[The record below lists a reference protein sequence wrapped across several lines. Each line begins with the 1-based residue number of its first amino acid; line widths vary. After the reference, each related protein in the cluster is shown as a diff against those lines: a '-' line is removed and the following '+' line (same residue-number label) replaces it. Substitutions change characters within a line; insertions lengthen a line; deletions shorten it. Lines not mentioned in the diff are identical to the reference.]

1 MNLRKR
7 RINLHPP
14 QFVILIFSCFILIGT
29 VLLKLPFAT
38 TVSISWIDA
47 LFTSTSA
54 MTVTGLA
61 SVDTGTTFTLFGQVV
76 ILGLIQTG
84 GLGIMTFAVLLFI
97 MLGKKIG
104 LKQRLIIQQALNQPN
119 HGGVIRL
126 VKQLFFFSI
135 TIEAIAVII
144 LTFRWV
150 PEFGL
155 QKGIYVSIFHS
166 ISAFNNAGFSVWPD
180 SLSAYVGDPI
190 VNSVI
195 SLLFITGGIGF
206 TVLTDMWYNRSYKKF
221 SLHTKLM
228 IVGTVVLNV
237 AAMLFI
243 FIFEF
248 NNDATL
254 GTLSFMDKLY
264 GSYFQAVTPRTAG
277 FNSVDIGGLEEPT
290 ILLMMLLMFIGAGS
304 ASTGGGI
311 KLTTF
316 LIIVFAV
323 VNFLKGKKEIV
334 IKHRR
339 IDNTLVVKSL
349 AILTI
354 SLTFIFLSILTLS
367 ITERRPILPIVFE
380 VISAFGTV
388 GLSMGLT
395 ADLSDVGKC
404 VIIFMMF
411 IGKLGPLT
419 LMFSLAK
426 TKFDKVRY
434 PSEDVLTG

>member
-354 SLTFIFLSILTLS
+354 SLTFIFLAILTLS

-404 VIIFMMF
+404 IIIFMMF